1 MVSLKDIKN
10 KNLYVMFGG
19 KDVKRLEGIRIAL
32 AGKRK
37 SEDLSKLVKNLGG
50 IPLIRPAQGT
60 VFLDDSN
67 LEKDVRHL
75 VKGSYDWFILT
86 TGVGTETLYKT
97 AEKLGLADEF
107 IQAISRAKVAARGYK
122 TVNMLK
128 RFGIAPDVRDDDGST
143 AGLVRALSSHDLKG
157 AKVALQLHG
166 DPAPKLVHFLEE
178 QQAEYKEVLPYQHI
192 PPEPE
197 VLEQLLDEILNG
209 KVDAVNF
216 TSAPQGRFLFS
227 FAKEKGVFQELMD
240 AFSKDVVAV
249 AVGKVTAAALKD
261 EGIERIVIPQEER
274 MGSAI
279 IALEHYYKEK
289 TTK

>member
-1 MVSLKDIKN
+1 M
-10 KNLYVMFGG
+10 
-19 KDVKRLEGIRIAL
+19 KRLEGKRIAL

-37 SEDLSKLVKNLGG
+37 AEDLSKLVKNLGG
-50 IPLIRPAQGT
+50 IPLLRPAQGT

-67 LEKDVRHL
+67 LENDVRHL

-86 TGVGTETLYKT
+86 TGIGTETLYKT
-97 AEKLGLADEF
+97 AEKLGLAGEF
-107 IQAISRAKVAARGYK
+107 IQAMTKAKVAARGYK

-128 RFGIAPDVRDDDGST
+128 RLGIAPEVRDDDGST
-143 AGLVRALSSHDLKG
+143 AGLVRALSTHDLIG

-166 DPAPKLVHFLEE
+166 DPAPKLVQYLEE
-178 QQAEYKEVLPYQHI
+178 QKAEYKEILPYQHI

-197 VLEQLLDEILNG
+197 VLEQLLDEILSG

-227 FAKEKGVFQELMD
+227 FAKEKGVLYEVLD

-249 AVGKVTAAALKD
+249 AVGKVTAAALKE
-261 EGIERIVIPQEER
+261 EGIERIIIPQEER

-279 IALEHYYKEK
+279 IALEHYYKAEAAK
-289 TTK
+289 